1 MATYADTLETPKQES
16 GILSRMFNAL
26 TPKFLKD
33 YISEIKQELKAVDR
47 EREWHRQDSIDRL
60 ISYALENSSDKE
72 TQEQYIKDFLKLNEN
87 SKESNFFDFGKI
99 DFQEVSNKMNALS
112 DKEKEAL
119 VRPSETATFEA

>member
-47 EREWHRQDSIDRL
+47 EREWHRQDIINNTALNIIQYSTPENYDRDIQKML
-60 ISYALENSSDKE
+60 DIN
-72 TQEQYIKDFLKLNEN
+72 KDTNY
-87 SKESNFFDFGKI
+87 FDFGKI
-99 DFQEVSNKMNALS
+99 TLEDIKNHIDSLS
-112 DKEKEAL
+112 ENEKGAHK
-119 VRPSETATFEA
+119 RPSPSVETATFEA